1 MSMVKL
7 SEIVNQKRE
16 LLMRDTFS
24 RPALNRSE
32 DMSDD
37 QKDRFI
43 DYLADR
49 VTVLDLDK
57 RAMELV
63 LEDFLKTQQ
72 QMLDKIA
79 SLESGQK
86 ALQDSLD
93 EETRK
98 RKAAERKAQRLD
110 EQLKYAN
117 ANRFGDKRQ
126 KVRTDFDKSEE
137 RYD

>member
-1 MSMVKL
+1 MVKL

-98 RKAAERKAQRLD
+98 SLGFA
-110 EQLKYAN
+110 
-117 ANRFGDKRQ
+117 FGSLTLAGLFIQ
-126 KVRTDFDKSEE
+126 TVL
-137 RYD
+137 

>member
-1 MSMVKL
+1 MVKL

-79 SLESGQK
+79 SLENGQK

-98 RKAAERKAQRLD
+98 RKAAEHKAQRLD

>member
-1 MSMVKL
+1 MVKL

-98 RKAAERKAQRLD
+98 RKSAERKAQRLD

>member
-1 MSMVKL
+1 MVKL